1 MDKKSLD
8 RNYLKVEEHVINKRL
23 KDALDLL
30 KDLVINSRR
39 GEFIAQFEA
48 LDDTYENLLKYSV
61 EGVKDPERSNIYH
74 RLHVSVLELADVAIQ
89 HAYMNESDQYV
100 YRLKKKIEFESK
112 QVKDEAIDT
121 IENLVFEEEL
131 SDILQS
137 SIESNTDEKEEYYK
151 HHEIL
156 LKIFNLIWL
165 TDKFKDSDT
174 ELIDTI
180 WKAENFSWYER
191 SIVISALT
199 LSSIRCFD
207 EKKIN
212 LLIRFVGD
220 EHKHIKHRSLI
231 GLFLTLYIYDKR
243 LSLYPDILLKLQILA
258 ENKDIEKL
266 IEYITLQF
274 LKSKET
280 ERITKKLQEEI
291 LPEMVKYQ
299 PVIRDKL
306 DLDNI
311 LSDDF
316 FDDKNPDWERV
327 FEDAPDLL
335 DKLQEISK
343 LQLEGADVFMSTF
356 ARLKHF
362 TFFSDIIN
370 WFRPFYKENFELRE
384 SLESEN
390 EKFNS
395 SAFLEGLEESF
406 FMCNSDK
413 YSFCLNIPQMP
424 DIQKTMMLEMFNAEL
439 ESLKEIQK
447 DDELLDQSAYTKS
460 IYSQYIHDLYRFYK
474 IHPLRGEFI
483 DIFNLKFDIYNCST
497 LRILVKDDEI
507 LRNIGEFLFENNH
520 YDQALEVYSLLNE
533 GGDNSLEIFEKIGYC
548 YQKMK
553 KFDQALNYYK
563 KAELYDSNR
572 AWNLKKIALC
582 YRFLKKFDE
591 SLKYYLEAE
600 KLQPENLYILT
611 YIGHSYLDM
620 KDHDNALKYY
630 FKVEFLAIE
639 NKKVLRPIA
648 WCSFVLGKFD
658 NAKKYYERLIE
669 DQANKY
675 DFMNMGHVEWCLGD
689 RQAAI
694 KNYKLSINRGDNNYK
709 LFLTGFD
716 EDKPYLIKNGIDEE
730 EIPLM
735 LDYLKYQL

>member
-8 RNYLKVEEHVINKRL
+8 RNYLKVEDHVINNRL

-39 GEFIAQFEA
+39 GEFIAQYEA
-48 LDDTYENLLKYSV
+48 LDDTYENLLKYSI
-61 EGVKDPERSNIYH
+61 EGVKDPERNNIYH
-74 RLHVSVLELADVAIQ
+74 RLHVSVLELADLAIQ

-112 QVKDEAIDT
+112 QVKDETIDT

-131 SDILQS
+131 SEILQS
-137 SIESNTDEKEEYYK
+137 SIETNVDEKEEYFK
-151 HHEIL
+151 HHETL

-180 WKAENFSWYER
+180 WKADNFNWYER

-207 EKKIN
+207 EKKID
-212 LLIRFVGD
+212 LLIRFVND

-231 GLFLTLYIYDKR
+231 GLFLTLFIYNKR
-243 LSLYPDILLKLQILA
+243 LSLYPEIINKLKVLA
-258 ENKDIEKL
+258 EDSEIEKL

-343 LQLEGADVFMSTF
+343 MQLEGADVFMSTF

-362 TFFSDIIN
+362 NFFSDIIN
-370 WFRPFYKENFELRE
+370 WFRPFYKENFELKE
-384 SLESEN
+384 TLANEN
-390 EKFNS
+390 EKFKS
-395 SAFLEGLEESF
+395 SAFLEGLEDSF

-447 DDELLDQSAYTKS
+447 DDELLDQSAMTKS

-483 DIFNLKFDIYNCST
+483 DIFNLKFDIYNCES

-507 LRNIGEFLFENNH
+507 MRNIGEFLFENNH
-520 YDQALEVYSLLNE
+520 FEQALEVYHTLNDK
-533 GGDNSLEIFEKIGYC
+533 GDNSLEIFEKIGYC
-548 YQKMK
+548 YQKLK
-553 KFDQALNYYK
+553 KFDQALNFYK
-563 KAELYDSNR
+563 KAELYEANR

-582 YRFLKKFDE
+582 YRFLKKYDE

-600 KLQPENLYILT
+600 KLQPDNLYILT

-620 KDHDNALKYY
+620 KDHENALKYY

-648 WCSFVLGKFD
+648 WCSFVIGKFE

-675 DFMNMGHVEWCLGD
+675 DFMNLGHVEWCMGD
-689 RQAAI
+689 QQAAL

-709 LFLTGFD
+709 SFLAGFE
-716 EDKPYLIKNGIDEE
+716 EDKQYLIQNGIEE
-730 EIPLM
+730 TEIPLM